1 MLRGFQEK
9 VSDMPQWVCD
19 MTQFFEVFFKVV
31 IHRNLNSDKLRKN
44 LLCWTTVWMQS
55 RWVNS
60 FIVNPTYRN
69 LKVGLPNSRR
79 PNRRCFACPSHRDV
93 VNVENTGAFSTKKSI
108 HKKRPPD
115 AAWLLRSVVF
125 IGGCR
130 GISYPSDNVRHP
142 CRIPN
147 GLFSINAPVLGA
159 S

>member
-60 FIVNPTYRN
+60 FIVKPTYRN

-108 HKKRPPD
+108 QKKRPRMPLASCAPSFLSGVVGRD
-115 AAWLLRSVVF
+115 FLSLRQRAASM
-125 IGGCR
+125 
-130 GISYPSDNVRHP
+130 SHP
-142 CRIPN
+142 
-147 GLFSINAPVLGA
+147 
-159 S
+159 